1 MKIYCLTCREYILET
16 SDAFVIGGS
25 YNGAM
30 FKGATGD
37 RWAASLFRTVESVK
51 GGDLY
56 CPRCMGPFIV
66 DGGKLLTEHGVIQP
80 GQKSIDTSFNIVHQ
94 EGHAK
99 GMLMY
104 VKDSF
109 LATEDWDIMRA
120 KKASYICTNCKKEF
134 PTTYPDPNIA
144 RDEWKE
150 HTEGCGIDELL
161 KCSKCGKEYKDK
173 MWFDKHVE
181 RCGG

>member
-16 SDAFVIGGS
+16 SDDLVIGGP

-30 FKGATGD
+30 FKGATND
-37 RWAASLFRTVESVK
+37 KWASTMFRTVADIK
-51 GGDLY
+51 GGDLH

-80 GQKSIDTSFNIVHQ
+80 GQKSIDTTFNIVHQ

-104 VKDSF
+104 VKDSR
-109 LATEDWDIMRA
+109 LLPDHEAALEKAEDAIEEDDDLR
-120 KKASYICTNCKKEF
+120 CPE
-134 PTTYPDPNIA
+134 
-144 RDEWKE
+144 
-150 HTEGCGIDELL
+150 
-161 KCSKCGKEYKDK
+161 CGKEYKDK

-181 RCGG
+181 RCEG